1 VIVVDASVLV
11 KVVLK
16 EPGWD
21 EIELDSNTATLD
33 YALVEGMNAIWKAI
47 RRGRIAEETGKT
59 LIAVLKLIGSGMLTF
74 EAQNFFERGLEI
86 ALKENVTIY
95 DALYIALAEALKA
108 ELLTADEKQYY
119 AAKNYVEAKLL
130 L

>member
-1 VIVVDASVLV
+1 MIVIDASVLV

-74 EAQNFFERGLEI
+74 EARNFFERGLEI

-119 AAKNYVEAKLL
+119 AAKNYVEARLIR
-130 L
+130 

>member
-21 EIELDSNTATLD
+21 EIELDSNMATLD

-74 EAQNFFERGLEI
+74 GAQNFFERGLEI

>member
-1 VIVVDASVLV
+1 MIVVDASVLV

-21 EIELDSNTATLD
+21 EIELDSNTATLN
-33 YALVEGMNAIWKAI
+33 YALVESMNAIWKAI

-119 AAKNYVEAKLL
+119 AAKNYVEARLIR
-130 L
+130 

>member
-74 EAQNFFERGLEI
+74 EARNFFERGLEI
-86 ALKENVTIY
+86 ALKENITIY

-119 AAKNYVEAKLL
+119 AAKNYGEAKLL

>member
-1 VIVVDASVLV
+1 MIVVDASVLV

-33 YALVEGMNAIWKAI
+33 YALVESMNAIWKAI
-47 RRGRIAEETGKT
+47 RRSRIAEETGKT

-74 EAQNFFERGLEI
+74 EAQNFFGRGLEI
-86 ALKENVTIY
+86 ALKENITIY

>member
-1 VIVVDASVLV
+1 
-11 KVVLK
+11 
-16 EPGWD
+16 
-21 EIELDSNTATLD
+21 
-33 YALVEGMNAIWKAI
+33 MNAIWKAI

-86 ALKENVTIY
+86 ALKENITIY

>member
-33 YALVEGMNAIWKAI
+33 YALVESMNAIWKAI
-47 RRGRIAEETGKT
+47 RRSRIAEETGKT

-74 EAQNFFERGLEI
+74 EAQNFFGRGLEI
-86 ALKENVTIY
+86 ALKENITIY

>member
-1 VIVVDASVLV
+1 MIVVDASVLV

-33 YALVEGMNAIWKAI
+33 YALVESMNAIWKAI

-86 ALKENVTIY
+86 ALKENITIY

-119 AAKNYVEAKLL
+119 AAKNYVEARLIR
-130 L
+130 